1 MKNNIIKIQFSFPAS
16 VFEEEDFQPLHYGFQ
31 LAGDVPEVKAMS
43 MLKES
48 EEAMHKLV
56 RSTKN
61 DTESQEHQEAL
72 AVCSRLKFYRHFFLA
87 LSFLAKQDINDA
99 MRYFFADEKNSNEN
113 MWTILQAHQ
122 YS

>member
-1 MKNNIIKIQFSFPAS
+1 
-16 VFEEEDFQPLHYGFQ
+16 
-31 LAGDVPEVKAMS
+31 

-99 MRYFFADEKNSNEN
+99 MRYFFADEKNSNKN
-113 MWTILQAHQ
+113 IWTILQAHQ